1 MAMKRKNLPE
11 VVPELFEHE
20 QFGQFR
26 YIKRDEEIWFAAVDV
41 CNVLGLTNP
50 TMAVNR
56 LKENERAKF
65 NLGQSPIHGE
75 EYPKK
80 NLGYSKKR
88 GNPNL
93 TFVNEPGLYRL
104 IFASNKPE
112 AEKFQDWVYHEV
124 LPSIRKYG
132 YYSVKPPEE
141 EKIYVELTGDENFK
155 LFKKKYPEID
165 FEKALCRLGFTKIYD
180 EHGCYYEEDVYT
192 LRFNPD
198 DYEKISRDPLSI
210 SRIEKLTTSKNHRI
224 SQKTPQNKKIDA

>member
-1 MAMKRKNLPE
+1 MAKKRKNLPE
-11 VVPELFEHE
+11 LVPELFEHE

-26 YIKRDEEIWFAAVDV
+26 FIKRGEEIWFAAVDV
-41 CNVLGLTNP
+41 CNALGLTNP

-65 NLGQSPIHGE
+65 NLGQSDINGD
-75 EYPKK
+75 EYPKQ

-124 LPSIRKYG
+124 LPAIRKYG
-132 YYSVKPPEE
+132 FYRVQQPEQ
-141 EKIYVELTGDENFK
+141 EKVYVEITGDKYFK
-155 LFKKKYPEID
+155 LFKEKYPEID
-165 FEKALCRLGFTKIYD
+165 FNKALHILGFAEIYD
-180 EHGCYYEEDVYT
+180 ETGHYHEETVYR
-192 LRFNPD
+192 LRLNPD
-198 DYEKISRDPLSI
+198 EYAKLRRDVLSLQCLEQLAPRKSR
-210 SRIEKLTTSKNHRI
+210 HI
-224 SQKTPQNKKIDA
+224 SQTTLQSKKIEA